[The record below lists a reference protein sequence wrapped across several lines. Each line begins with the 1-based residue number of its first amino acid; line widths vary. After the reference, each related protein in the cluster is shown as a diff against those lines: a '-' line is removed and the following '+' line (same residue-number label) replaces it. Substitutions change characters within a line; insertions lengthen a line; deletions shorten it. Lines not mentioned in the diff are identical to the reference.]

1 MRAFLFLFLLF
12 PLIELAVLIQVG
24 SAIGVLPTLLLVIG
38 TAVLGSVLL
47 RVAGVAT
54 AWRARERLAR
64 GEVPEQEMLEG
75 LLIAVGGGLL
85 LLPGFISDIF
95 GLLCLIPFT
104 RRLFI
109 RNLRKRA
116 ETGLLAQM
124 TETPTSPW
132 TAELTPP
139 SYPFAGDWRPHGTI
153 VHVFTHFRL
162 ELQVWSATTPE
173 PASLEDGWWTSPAE
187 LDAEALPTL
196 FRKVLAAALG

>member
-24 SAIGVLPTLLLVIG
+24 SVIGVLPTLLLVIG

-64 GEVPEQEMLEG
+64 GEVPEQEVLEG

-85 LLPGFISDIF
+85 LLPGFISDII
-95 GLLCLIPFT
+95 GLFCLIPFT

-109 RNLRKRA
+109 RNLRQRA
-116 ETGLLAQM
+116 AAQ
-124 TETPTSPW
+124 
-132 TAELTPP
+132 AIRQRA
-139 SYPFAGDWRPHGTI
+139 FAD
-153 VHVFTHFRL
+153 
-162 ELQVWSATTPE
+162 
-173 PASLEDGWWTSPAE
+173 D
-187 LDAEALPTL
+187 
-196 FRKVLAAALG
+196 LAARSGQTRPNVIEGEYERRDR